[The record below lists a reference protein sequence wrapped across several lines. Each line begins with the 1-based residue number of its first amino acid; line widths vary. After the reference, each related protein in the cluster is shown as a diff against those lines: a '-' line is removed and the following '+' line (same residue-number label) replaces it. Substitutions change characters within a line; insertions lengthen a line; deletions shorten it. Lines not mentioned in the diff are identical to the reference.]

1 MQPSLLPL
9 RARPWPVVDEARQ
22 RLVRFSKEAAA
33 QALLVST
40 CGNASLRL
48 DEGRML
54 LTGTGTEL
62 ANLSARHL
70 STVDL
75 ATGLSSGAKP
85 SSEWELHRQVY
96 LARPEVGAVLHCQSQ
111 AATLLACSHVR
122 PQELNFIPEIPAYVG
137 SHAYVPYL
145 RPGTVEMAQV
155 VVQALTDPQV
165 TVVQLTNHGQLVV
178 GKDAPTVLRRAIFFE
193 RACWLAL
200 QGRPLSV
207 ISPEECEYL
216 AKTYGSP

>member
-1 MQPSLLPL
+1 MVLPL

-22 RLVRFSKEAAA
+22 RLVRFSREAATHG
-33 QALLVST
+33 LVVST

-62 ANLSARHL
+62 AQLSARHL
-70 STVDL
+70 STVAL

-111 AATLLACSHVR
+111 AATLLACSYVR
-122 PQELNFIPEIPAYVG
+122 PVELNLIPEIPAYVG
-137 SHAYVPYL
+137 RHAYVPYF
-145 RPGTVEMAQV
+145 RPGTLDLAWA
-155 VVQALTDPQV
+155 VVQALSDRAV

-178 GKDAPTVLRRAIFFE
+178 GQDARTVLRRAIFFE

-207 ISPEECEYL
+207 IPPEECEHL